1 MIAPAIP
8 QLCARTFDVTGHPLL
23 PTSLLGALPAADA
36 LAWVRTGVGFVGG
49 GVTARLSAR
58 GPQRFAALD
67 RQWRAVVALAQV
79 DDAVGLPGT
88 GLIAAGSFAFA
99 DSSECE
105 SFLLVPRFVL
115 GFRDE
120 RWWFTH
126 IFLADD
132 APPAAAIT
140 AASGAPAGGGGGA
153 GSEGPGRAGS
163 EGPGRAGAFTPG
175 GAASPEG
182 DAGELDALLAAF
194 LETGAAP
201 ARQPG
206 RVTTSP
212 GAHPRSRWD
221 GVVRQAIAQM
231 ETGRAQK
238 VVLAR
243 DVYVHTE
250 HALDPRVPLTALGRD
265 YPGCWT
271 FQVGSWLGAT
281 PELLVRLDRG
291 LVAARVLAGTIRRT
305 GDDEAD
311 LLRAG
316 NLARSSKDLAEH
328 EFAVDSVA
336 HALGD
341 FCTTLNVPEQPFVLH
356 LPNVM
361 HLATDVTGVLPA
373 GTGVTSLAL
382 AGALHP
388 SAAVGGT
395 PKLAAQ
401 QIIAELEGMDRA
413 NYAGPV
419 GWMDATGDGEWGIAL
434 RCGVIE
440 PQPGDAAGRA
450 GSTVRLFAGG
460 GILPQSVPAAEVA
473 ETSAKLQPMLGALG
487 ATDAQDV

>member
-23 PTSLLGALPAADA
+23 PTSLLGALPAAEA
-36 LAWVRTGVGFVGG
+36 LAWVRHDRGFVGA
-49 GVTARLSAR
+49 GVAARLGAR
-58 GPQRFAALD
+58 GPQRFAALE

-79 DDAVGLPGT
+79 DNPVGLPGT
-88 GLIAAGSFAFA
+88 GLVAAGSFAFA
-99 DSSECE
+99 DSSDSE
-105 SFLLVPRFVL
+105 SFLVVPRFVL
-115 GFRDE
+115 GRSEE

-126 IFLADD
+126 IYLADD
-132 APPAAAIT
+132 APPT
-140 AASGAPAGGGGGA
+140 AAPSQASEAPAW
-153 GSEGPGRAGS
+153 GRA
-163 EGPGRAGAFTPG
+163 EGATVAGRPPG
-175 GAASPEG
+175 GSRDAAG
-182 DAGELDALLAAF
+182 LELPATGNVSEVDALLASF
-194 LETGAAP
+194 LRLGDAP
-201 ARQPG
+201 LRQPG

-212 GAHPRSRWD
+212 GAHRRSDWD
-221 GVVRQAIAQM
+221 SVVRAAIAQM
-231 ETGRAQK
+231 EAGRAQK

-243 DVYVHTE
+243 DLFVHTE
-250 HALDPRVPLTALGRD
+250 RELDPRVPLGALGRD

-271 FQVGSWLGAT
+271 FQVGNWLGAT

-336 HALGD
+336 HALRD
-341 FCTTLNVPEQPFVLH
+341 FCATLNVPEQPFVLH

-373 GTGVTSLAL
+373 GTGVTSLVL

-395 PKLAAQ
+395 PRAAAQ

-419 GWMDATGDGEWGIAL
+419 GWLDATGDGEWGIAL

-440 PQPGDAAGRA
+440 APTAGVPGEAGNA
-450 GSTVRLFAGG
+450 GSTVRVFAGG
-460 GILPQSVPAAEVA
+460 GILPQSVPEAEVA

-487 ATDAQDV
+487 ATDALDV